1 MKTASATLPKYVA
14 ALALCWC
21 AMAPV
26 QAQAQESKIAWVSSE
41 RIYNESK
48 LAKLAGEKLAEE
60 FKSREKAVQE
70 LASRF
75 KASSEKLEKELA
87 GLNEGER
94 GKRQREYFEL
104 EKELQRRQREFREDL
119 TQRTNEERAAIAE
132 KANGIV
138 QQMAR
143 VEGYDVVLQ
152 DALWFNP
159 RIDITD
165 RVLKALDK

>member
-1 MKTASATLPKYVA
+1 
-14 ALALCWC
+14 
-21 AMAPV
+21 MAPV

-70 LASRF
+70 LAGRF
-75 KASSEKLEKELA
+75 KAASEKLEKELA

-132 KANGIV
+132 KANSIV

>member
-1 MKTASATLPKYVA
+1 MKTASATLPKYFA
-14 ALALCWC
+14 ALAMCWC
-21 AMAPV
+21 SMAPV

-70 LASRF
+70 LAGRF
-75 KASSEKLEKELA
+75 KAASEKLEKELA

-132 KANGIV
+132 KANSIV